1 MQCFS
6 WLVMNFIFFFSKCS
20 NFRKNCNKWHFFEN
34 ISCNPVVVAIQ
45 AAQAAIPL
53 SLVVAVDAN
62 KVKPGDAVEKDKYE
76 GSIQKI
82 EVTIHKDTGK

>member
-1 MQCFS
+1 M
-6 WLVMNFIFFFSKCS
+6 
-20 NFRKNCNKWHFFEN
+20 
-34 ISCNPVVVAIQ
+34 AIQ